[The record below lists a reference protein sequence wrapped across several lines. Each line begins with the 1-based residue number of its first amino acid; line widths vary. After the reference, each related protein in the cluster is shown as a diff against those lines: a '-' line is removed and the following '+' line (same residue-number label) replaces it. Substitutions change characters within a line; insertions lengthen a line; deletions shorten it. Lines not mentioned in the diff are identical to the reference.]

1 MRWLIGV
8 ALVVFGLAALV
19 SHAGPFLVIDQPE
32 RSDLLIVLDGD
43 ENDQRYQRALELL
56 QEGYGSEMV
65 VDERSDLRKFGR
77 TPVALEQEF
86 IDRAAGP
93 LRKNIRVCPTNAEST
108 QQEAIAAASCFR
120 TSVSRVLIVTSD
132 YHTRRALD
140 IFRRQ
145 LPQYHFSVAAVHD
158 TSSFSPHGWW
168 QRRQWAKTT
177 VLEWAKL
184 GWWELIDRWRSSG

>member
-1 MRWLIGV
+1 MLPTFSPSAIMKVAPSPAASAFWERNSGGEPNLCWRTCRYFGVCSISSMRWLIGV
-8 ALVVFGLAALV
+8 ALAVFGLAALAN
-19 SHAGPFLVIDQPE
+19 HAGPFLVIDQPE

-108 QQEAIAAASCFR
+108 QEEAIAAAGCFP
-120 TSVSRVLIVTSD
+120 TSVS
-132 YHTRRALD
+132 
-140 IFRRQ
+140 
-145 LPQYHFSVAAVHD
+145 
-158 TSSFSPHGWW
+158 
-168 QRRQWAKTT
+168 
-177 VLEWAKL
+177 
-184 GWWELIDRWRSSG
+184 